1 MKKEEFL
8 ALTDK
13 YLSGTLTSQ
22 EQLRFLEACEIL
34 QNRTKDWDA
43 ATMDDQPTVK
53 ARIFDRIVE
62 QIQKEENKN
71 VQPLAA
77 RSYFWR
83 YLAAASVILLCLF
96 ATYTFRTSLLSRIF
110 PVQIISIKTEKGKM
124 LKKQLPDGSTV
135 WLNSESTL
143 SYPEKFSDTARA
155 VTLVGE
161 AYFEVFHNPK
171 QPFLVHTETL
181 ITKVLGT
188 HFMVKA
194 FPSDAQSK
202 VTLLSGRVAIQTAN
216 LSGAALLAPLQEF
229 TSDRKTGAFTIKM
242 NIDSASAMAWANGK
256 LSFRKNRLIE
266 VISDLERRFSTK
278 ISADAHLENC
288 LIYADVLPGDQL
300 EQVLDQLAISLE
312 GKIVKQAHNQYRIT
326 GKGCN

>member
-13 YLSGTLTSQ
+13 YLAGTLTSK
-22 EQLRFLEACEIL
+22 EQIRFLEACEIL

-43 ATMDDQPTVK
+43 ATMDDQSTVK
-53 ARIFDRIVE
+53 ARIFGRIVE
-62 QIQKEENKN
+62 QIQSEETEN
-71 VQPLAA
+71 VQPLV
-77 RSYFWR
+77 SKSNFWR
-83 YLAAASVILLCLF
+83 YLAAASVLLLCLF
-96 ATYTFRTSLLSRIF
+96 ALYTFRTRLLSQLYPI
-110 PVQIISIKTEKGKM
+110 QTISIKTEKGKL

-143 SYPEKFSDTARA
+143 SFPEKFSDTTRS

-161 AYFEVFHNPK
+161 AYFEVVHDPK
-171 QPFLVHTETL
+171 QPFVVHTETL
-181 ITKVLGT
+181 NTRVLGT

-194 FPSDAQSK
+194 FHSDPQSK
-202 VTLLSGRVAIQTAN
+202 VTLLSGRVAIQTVN
-216 LSGAALLAPLQEF
+216 LSGETQLAPLQEF

-256 LSFRKNRLIE
+256 LSFRKNRLTE
-266 VISDLERRFSTK
+266 VIRDLERRFDTK
-278 ISADAHLENC
+278 ITTDSHLENC

-300 EQVLDQLAISLE
+300 EPVLDQLAISLD
-312 GKIVKQAHNQYRIT
+312 GKIVKQADNQYLIT